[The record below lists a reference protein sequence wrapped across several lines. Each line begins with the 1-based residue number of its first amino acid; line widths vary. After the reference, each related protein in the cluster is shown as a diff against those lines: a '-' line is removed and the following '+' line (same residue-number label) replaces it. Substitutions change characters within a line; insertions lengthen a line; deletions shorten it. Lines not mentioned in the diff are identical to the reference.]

1 VTPRLKRVL
10 FVCIG
15 NSCRSQMA
23 EAFARTYG
31 NDVLVA
37 ASAGLT
43 PAIGIAPD
51 TMRAMLDKGLDL
63 RDHFPKTIRHLGRA
77 QFDVVINMSGYDLPD
92 SVGASIRS
100 WDIPDPVMLKFS
112 EHCEVRD
119 AIERLVMTLII
130 EFRRELSAPPF
141 RPLGTGTPSA

>member
-1 VTPRLKRVL
+1 MTPHFKRVL

-23 EAFARTYG
+23 EGFARTYG
-31 NDVLVA
+31 GDVLIA

-43 PAIGIAPD
+43 PAMSIARD
-51 TMRAMLDKGLDL
+51 TQRAMGEKGINL
-63 RDHFPKTIRHLGRA
+63 RDQFPKSIRHLGRA

-92 SVGASIRS
+92 SVGTSIRS
-100 WDIPDPVMLKFS
+100 WDVPDPVMMKYG

-119 AIERLVMTLII
+119 AIERLVMTLIL
-130 EFRRELSAPPF
+130 EFRREQGEAPNVLLQPKA
-141 RPLGTGTPSA
+141 TKD